1 MGALPILP
9 VVRRLQI
16 LLFSLVF
23 GLPALSGQAASARVV
38 KVLHHF
44 MDRQGR
50 IALNPSL
57 YERDAYQVQ
66 LRTHPAERSGLRFDV
81 QWKSRDA
88 DRLTL
93 KVELR
98 GNLGRVSTTKVL
110 EQPVR
115 FRGLFSTW
123 SRVTL
128 TGEEYKKF
136 GELSAWRASLWD
148 GDKPIAEQASFLW

>member
-1 MGALPILP
+1 MRG
-9 VVRRLQI
+9 LQI
-16 LLFSLVF
+16 LLLGLVV
-23 GLPALSGQAASARVV
+23 GLPALPGRAASARLV

-44 MDRQGR
+44 MDQQGR

-93 KVELR
+93 KIELR
-98 GNLGRVSTTKVL
+98 GNRGKIATSKVL

-115 FRGLFSTW
+115 FRGLFNTW
-123 SRVTL
+123 SRITL
-128 TGEEYKKF
+128 TGEEYQKF
-136 GELSAWRASLWD
+136 GELSAWRATLWD
-148 GDKPIAEQASFLW
+148 GDKQIAEQASFLW

>member
-1 MGALPILP
+1 MDALPTLH

-16 LLFSLVF
+16 LLL
-23 GLPALSGQAASARVV
+23 GLILGLAASSSQAASARLI

-93 KVELR
+93 KIELR
-98 GNLGRVSTTKVL
+98 GNRGKIATTKML

-123 SRVTL
+123 SRITL
-128 TGEEYKKF
+128 TGEEYEKF
-136 GELSAWRASLWD
+136 GELSAWRATLWD
-148 GDKPIAEQASFLW
+148 GDKQIAEQASFLW